1 MHQQTNTLLPDIINR
16 LNQNFFHI
24 PLRENNPITTIQ
36 ELPKPPKCM
45 QKLQN
50 YPITTITDKK
60 QSKRKDKLGT
70 IKIFTSYKCK
80 WMQPENHNYTMWLT
94 TDKVFPHN
102 QLSISTHNI
111 TLPKQY
117 YLTQQHKHYLNIIE
131 NNFHQPQSKDTRY
144 VHEPLYLPLIQIN
157 LNECNPDIDINTTQ
171 PTIQIT
177 QNKVYLYTN
186 IGIHLIT
193 IHKSRL
199 EWLWKQY
206 NTHLNTQLHLDPPPQ
221 PFEIEIIW
229 LYERYKYRL
238 PNTDPLKRS
247 HYTLPP
253 DILHQIITKFK
264 ITTSYFSSPVTCPT

>member
-1 MHQQTNTLLPDIINR
+1 MNDIEFQQYYKKPIPTIKKALKIAAHLFCNTRCTNTYRPPCNMHQQTNTLLPDIINR

-102 QLSISTHNI
+102 QLNISTHNI
-111 TLPKQY
+111 ILLKQY
-117 YLTQQHKHYLNIIE
+117 YLTQQHKHYFNIIE
-131 NNFHQPQSKDTRY
+131 NNFHQPQSKNTRY

-157 LNECNPDIDINTTQ
+157 LNECNHDTDINTTQ
-171 PTIQIT
+171 PTIQII
-177 QNKVYLYTN
+177 QDKAHIFTN
-186 IGIHLIT
+186 TGNHLIT
-193 IHKSRL
+193 ISKTRL

-206 NTHLNTQLHLDPPPQ
+206 NINLNTHHHLDP
-221 PFEIEIIW
+221 
-229 LYERYKYRL
+229 
-238 PNTDPLKRS
+238 
-247 HYTLPP
+247 
-253 DILHQIITKFK
+253 
-264 ITTSYFSSPVTCPT
+264 TTSLQNYKRTFETM